1 MSGRLVGDYGR
12 FWPADW
18 SVMTVAWPAAW
29 SAMTVAWPAAWSAMT
44 VAWLL
49 GRSAMTVAWM
59 AGWSVMRGDGLIGLV
74 GDEEQWVMGDG
85 WPADRLQG

>member
-1 MSGRLVGDYGR
+1 MYGGYEEVICQKGNPR
-12 FWPADW
+12 WDW

-29 SAMTVAWPAAWSAMT
+29 
-44 VAWLL
+44 
-49 GRSAMTVAWM
+49 SAMTVAWM

>member
-1 MSGRLVGDYGR
+1 MNRVSGRLVGDYGR

-29 SAMTVAWPAAWSAMT
+29 SAMTVAW
-44 VAWLL
+44 LI

>member
-1 MSGRLVGDYGR
+1 MYGGYEEVICQKGNPR
-12 FWPADW
+12 WD
-18 SVMTVAWPAAW
+18 
-29 SAMTVAWPAAWSAMT
+29 WSAMT
-44 VAWLL
+44 VAWLI

-74 GDEEQWVMGDG
+74 GDEGQWVMGDG

>member
-1 MSGRLVGDYGR
+1 MNRVSGRLVGDYGR

-18 SVMTVAWPAAW
+18 
-29 SAMTVAWPAAWSAMT
+29 
-44 VAWLL
+44 
-49 GRSAMTVAWM
+49 SAMTVAWM